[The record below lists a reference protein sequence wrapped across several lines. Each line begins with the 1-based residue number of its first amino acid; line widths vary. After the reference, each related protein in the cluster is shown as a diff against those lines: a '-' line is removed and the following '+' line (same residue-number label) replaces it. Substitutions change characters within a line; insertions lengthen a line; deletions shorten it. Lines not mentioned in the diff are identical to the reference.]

1 MNQENT
7 IGITIQ
13 ARIADLLGTSELE
26 QKLSESAK
34 KVANIGTDFNQNIG
48 GILQQPEFLSGLPE
62 DAQKELEKIQ
72 RSMNAATK
80 RMNERAQEQL
90 NDYLE
95 EEEIGGLTKA
105 QVRKWQRKFTR
116 VGGEENEYIENQLDP
131 YITKFGDQLKPDQ
144 KEYLTTLRSAV
155 KDGAEDISK
164 NYKEMG
170 EAIKGYHTQVNDAE
184 TATTSFFET
193 VRKGGYFAAGT
204 LAANQVMTNLTVGAE
219 IEAKRMTAFDFSSPM
234 AMYQTQK
241 ELQLFTDTKSRTL
254 EYQNIGMLAGG
265 IGGGLIGSLIPG
277 LGTGLGILGGAALGR
292 HFGEQIAGLE
302 NIRETGMTQAEL
314 KYLNQANSAI
324 GQDVERTSNYEIPAT
339 QLSARFGTNLRNDN
353 LDELGY
359 TLEQRLAYKGNMG
372 EALGKYNG
380 DLFGQQLTFARAE
393 GINPEDVFGL
403 NRFTRFTGQNY
414 DVAALQ
420 TGKQM
425 TQKLFGEDADAKRI
439 IDVLS
444 AIKDLNMDML
454 RLNVNADSRQ
464 AMAFA
469 NLPEM
474 LFGNTPFGQTSVLGG
489 KTMNILQGLGK
500 PNSQAAE
507 AFLYQ
512 AYGTNDLIDI
522 NERMKGGI
530 FSKDNLSRFMDYS
543 INQYSGGN
551 YEKMYWTLNSQLE
564 NMNVPAGF
572 LSPLAHLFAGQN
584 IQVPEYAKDK
594 EGKYYYEDKE
604 KNKYYKNGNDQ
615 FVDASGKVVKDEN
628 IIKELQQPTTMVTIT
643 PEGFK
648 KKIDEWQTE
657 HKTPEEITKLTGEM
671 FGQAKKNVT
680 DFEDTQT
687 KMSRILIEIGE
698 SWKEKS
704 LTWQLEMTQVQ
715 QRWVESAETQ
725 TKINN
730 MMEKAFGSFE
740 KYLNDQGIYT
750 TKEQVNEAYNN
761 KNYNAVFAETGYKV
775 SDVLSDKQIEDLKKS
790 GGDILGAYEKAALK
804 KKYTE
809 INWINGMV
817 SGVNYDA
824 MGVSEQRIHERQK
837 AVNTERD
844 VKIQQVESDNKKLY
858 DVRQS
863 IGGFNIGPYA
873 TDPHHEEAI
882 KSIMKGLK
890 FENAQDADKY
900 IHNIAK
906 GSPISGDMIFSA
918 AKEYNVKPEIIA
930 ALMQQDSAFGTKG
943 LGARTYNP
951 GNVGNDDSGHIMNYG
966 NWELGVYAIGDW
978 LSKHRDIGM
987 PQKSE
992 REIMKETP
1000 TVQLPAKQ
1008 TEKRVEQPKIFDRE
1022 SLMRK
1027 VKENDENTEKMLK
1040 RHGIGMIEERQPA
1053 PDSQITETIGMLAN
1067 TLREMKEGSL
1077 TEGGPIHLHFY
1088 NITDSTMRDLQNSKI
1103 VWG

>member
-1 MNQENT
+1 MPDQEYN
-7 IGITIQ
+7 IGVSIR
-13 ARIADLLGTSELE
+13 ARIEDLLGSDKLE
-26 QKLSESAK
+26 QQLSQSAQ
-34 KVANIGTDFNQNIG
+34 KVANAGTNFQQNIG
-48 GILQQPEFLSGLPE
+48 GLINQPEFFSGLPE
-62 DAQKELEKIQ
+62 DAQKELEKVQ
-72 RSMNAATK
+72 RSMAAATK
-80 RMNERAQEQL
+80 QMNNRAQEQL

-105 QVRKWQRKFTR
+105 QVRKWQRRFTR
-116 VGGEENEYIENQLDP
+116 IGGEENEYIGGQLDP
-131 YITKFGDQLKPDQ
+131 YIEKFGDQLKPDQ

-164 NYKEMG
+164 SYKEMG
-170 EAIKGYHTQVNDAE
+170 ESIKGYHTQVNDAE
-184 TATTSFFET
+184 TATMSFFDT
-193 VRKGGYFAAGT
+193 IKQAGWFALGGV
-204 LAANQVMTNLTVGAE
+204 AANQIGKMIMTGQQ
-219 IEAKRMTAFDFSSPM
+219 IEAKDISSFDLTSP
-234 AMYQTQK
+234 
-241 ELQLFTDTKSRTL
+241 
-254 EYQNIGMLAGG
+254 IGMYSERLQYELYKETQQRSRLYSG
-265 IGGGLIGSLIPG
+265 IGLAAGGLIGGVAGGFWGATLGAQFGGIVGDRIAEYFNIPQKAMTEAD
-277 LGTGLGILGGAALGR
+277 LKFLSQSYTGI
-292 HFGEQIAGLE
+292 
-302 NIRETGMTQAEL
+302 
-314 KYLNQANSAI
+314 NS
-324 GQDVERTSNYEIPAT
+324 DVERTRAYEIPAT
-339 QLSARFGTNLRNDN
+339 ALSARFGANLRNDN
-353 LDELGY
+353 LDALGY
-359 TLEQRLAYKGNMG
+359 TLEQRLAYRGTMG
-372 EALGKYNG
+372 EALGRYNG
-380 DLFGQQLTFARAE
+380 DLFGEQLTFARAE
-393 GINPEDVFGL
+393 GLNPEDVFGL
-403 NRFTRFTGQNY
+403 NMFTRFTGQNY
-414 DVAALQ
+414 DVATLQ
-420 TGKQM
+420 EGKQV

-454 RLNVNADSRQ
+454 RLNVNADSRR

-474 LFGNTPFGQTSVLGG
+474 LFGNTPFGQMSVLGG
-489 KTMNILQGLGK
+489 QTMNILQGLGK

-615 FVDASGKVVKDEN
+615 FVDANGKVVKDEN

-704 LTWQLEMTQVQ
+704 LAWQLEMTQVQ
-715 QRWVESAETQ
+715 QRWLESATTEQ
-725 TKINN
+725 KIID
-730 MMEKAFGSFE
+730 MMGKAFGSFE

-750 TKEQVNEAYNN
+750 TKEQVNETYKN
-761 KNYNAVFAETGYKV
+761 KNYDAVFAETGYKV
-775 SDVLSDKQIEDLKKS
+775 GDVLTDKQIEDLKKN

-809 INWINGMV
+809 INWINGKV
-817 SGVNYDA
+817 TGVNYEA
-824 MGVSEQRIHERQK
+824 MGVSEQRIQERQK

-890 FENAQDADKY
+890 FENAKDADKY

-906 GSPISGDMIFSA
+906 GSPISGEMIFSA

-966 NWELGVYAIGDW
+966 NWELGVYAVGDW

-992 REIMKETP
+992 REIMKEP
-1000 TVQLPAKQ
+1000 
-1008 TEKRVEQPKIFDRE
+1008 PKFFDRE